1 MTILRRGTIRT
12 GASFVALAGIL
23 ALSLT
28 VPIPSAPDEGE
39 AAVASIVG
47 KRLPGWTVERI
58 NRSWEGAYSVVAL
71 CAGREIGFQY
81 VPGHGLPPD
90 NAWLQPNDPYTRE
103 RLATISDHWRHL
115 VWYDDPAI
123 VDTLS
128 CQEELAGGGET
139 ALDQSVYD

>member
-1 MTILRRGTIRT
+1 MNILRRRRIQT

-23 ALSLT
+23 TLSLT

-39 AAVASIVG
+39 AAVASVVG

-58 NRSWEGAYSVVAL
+58 NRSWEGAYSVVAM

-90 NAWLQPNDPYTRE
+90 NAWLQPSDAYTRE

-123 VDTLS
+123 MDTLS
-128 CQEELAGGGET
+128 CQEELAGGDET
-139 ALDQSVYD
+139 ALDRSVYD

>member
-1 MTILRRGTIRT
+1 MNILRRRTIRT

-58 NRSWEGAYSVVAL
+58 NRSWEGAYSVVAM

-90 NAWLQPNDPYTRE
+90 NAWLQPSDQYTRE

-123 VDTLS
+123 MDTLS
-128 CQEELAGGGET
+128 CQEELAGGGDT
-139 ALDQSVYD
+139 ALDRSVYD